1 MSGVP
6 CVLLTSC
13 DLNFP
18 AEELAE
24 QIIGGDGPA
33 EALSPDTDVCRYPWT
48 IDNKYYRADV
58 HLCVLPER
66 SALTAETA
74 EAAQAFAVY
83 FNSHV
88 KCGLECVTSWLPV
101 IEPLCLD
108 VLILVCDRVSET
120 GVSRQKAQEW
130 CIAHGFELVELEPEV
145 LPDEDDDFPES
156 TGVKRIVQALNAN
169 VWSNMEMKD
178 EGHCSLSLMGS
189 LVASHHSFGPSNIQQ
204 ADFSVAGDQPNEL
217 PSSNGTPPDSTTD
230 AILNVD
236 IQELANL
243 TTGEAD
249 LDNFE
254 RLFTKLK
261 EMKDKAATLPHAERK
276 LHAEKVAKAFWMAIG
291 GEQDEVEGLSSDDD
305 G

>member
-1 MSGVP
+1 MEVNSLFDQLEFGLRFGISRHRSSAELSGP
-6 CVLLTSC
+6 EEAYFLL
-13 DLNFP
+13 LF
-18 AEELAE
+18 
-24 QIIGGDGPA
+24 Q
-33 EALSPDTDVCRYPWT
+33 
-48 IDNKYYRADV
+48 
-58 HLCVLPER
+58 
-66 SALTAETA
+66 
-74 EAAQAFAVY
+74 
-83 FNSHV
+83 

-178 EGHCSLSLMGS
+178 
-189 LVASHHSFGPSNIQQ
+189 
-204 ADFSVAGDQPNEL
+204 
-217 PSSNGTPPDSTTD
+217 D
-230 AILNVD
+230 ALLNVD

-291 GEQDEVEGLSSDDD
+291 GEQEEVEGLSSDDD